1 MVKKKSKN
9 DNFFKQV
16 CVMPFRRAFLIK
28 FNRLKPT
35 NLEKKESIDMLRFL
49 ENNIKVRMVLVKN
62 KTQSV
67 DTVNDLR
74 KVISLLKKNK

>member
-1 MVKKKSKN
+1 
-9 DNFFKQV
+9 
-16 CVMPFRRAFLIK
+16 
-28 FNRLKPT
+28 
-35 NLEKKESIDMLRFL
+35 MLRFL